1 MYTTQP
7 IQVKSQPSVLS
18 IRTEVNRHTVDTVS
32 LILRV
37 TEPLALEDM
46 SQVSPTVIANNLRPH
61 HSKTGVRLLSHSARY
76 GIPERGPPAARVELV
91 VCLVE
96 GRFAT
101 GALVDAGVGV
111 VLVEFAGAGHFGAFL
126 TEDAELLY
134 RGVSDYALMIG
145 TVIVP
150 GDSCACHSPSGF
162 WTG

>member
-1 MYTTQP
+1 M
-7 IQVKSQPSVLS
+7 
-18 IRTEVNRHTVDTVS
+18 S
-32 LILRV
+32 LILGV
-37 TEPLALEDM
+37 TKPLALEDM

-61 HSKTGVRLLSHSARY
+61 HAKTGVRLLSHSSRY
-76 GIPERGPPAARVELV
+76 GVPKSRPPAARVELV

-96 GRFAT
+96 RRFAT